1 MTCFPNSITIPT
13 STLGFVQFLVFTHVV
28 GIKWVSYFSC
38 GFLTLLVRFISH
50 FRFPLCEMP
59 PFLLWCFCLNYWHP
73 LYILDLNPLQLHV
86 LIFFF
91 FNANGFPA
99 GSDGKESACNAGRRP
114 GFDPWVRKLPWRR
127 KWQPTPVLL
136 PGESHGQRSLAG
148 YSPWGH
154 KESDTTERL
163 THTRT
168 MLGKTA
174 RCWG

>member
-91 FNANGFPA
+91 FFLMPMASLLAQMVKNLPVMQEGDLGLIP
-99 GSDGKESACNAGRRP
+99 GSGSC
-114 GFDPWVRKLPWRR
+114 
-127 KWQPTPVLL
+127 
-136 PGESHGQRSLAG
+136 PGEGNGNPHQCSCLENPMDRGAWQAIVPGVTKSRTRL
-148 YSPWGH
+148 
-154 KESDTTERL
+154 SD
-163 THTRT
+163 
-168 MLGKTA
+168 
-174 RCWG
+174 